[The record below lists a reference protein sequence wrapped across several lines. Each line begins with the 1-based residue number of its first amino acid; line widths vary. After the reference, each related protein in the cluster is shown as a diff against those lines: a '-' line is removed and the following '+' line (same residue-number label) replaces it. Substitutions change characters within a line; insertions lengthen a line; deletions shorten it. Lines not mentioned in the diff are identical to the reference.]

1 MFCKYQSVD
10 EKVATSAP
18 STLKRHLWYLA
29 EETVVLSLWSNN
41 VPTEVKDSI
50 AEEILNKADIDNK
63 ISLGHPTFP
72 ELTPNMELANLVGKN
87 SSAVFRVYGIEHDW
101 LKVDATEWEKSTEF
115 LKGKQIFEY
124 LKVTNDCVERN
135 IKLIT
140 DYSGNMVK
148 DRDQRVSLLQS
159 VEHHRKQLS
168 TFEKAKLVKFHEK

>member
-1 MFCKYQSVD
+1 M
-10 EKVATSAP
+10 
-18 STLKRHLWYLA
+18 A

-50 AEEILNKADIDNK
+50 AEEILNKADFDNK

-87 SSAVFRVYGIEHDW
+87 SSAVFRVYGIEYDW
-101 LKVDATEWEKSTEF
+101 LKADANEWKNLTKF

-124 LKVTNDCVERN
+124 LKVTNNCAERN
-135 IKLIT
+135 TKLIT
-140 DYSGNMVK
+140 DYRGNMVK
-148 DRDQRVSLLQS
+148 DRDQRASLLQS

-168 TFEKAKLVKFHEK
+168 TFEKAKLVKFHEM